1 MFYDVYTMLCSEKGV
16 SESKAAEANGL
27 NRSAVVKWK
36 NGSIPGG
43 ATLQSLAE
51 YFGVSTDYLMGFTLE
66 AQIDATAYKL
76 RNMQAALDFAEEADR
91 EELEHAV
98 AVLEESLDDL
108 CLVAQLTQKEKAPA
122 LTEKDE
128 RDIAKDLERIMA
140 QLDAGGDLMFDGD
153 PMSDE
158 ARESIKSA
166 MKLGL
171 EAAKAKNKERFTPK
185 KYRKE

>member
-1 MFYDVYTMLCSEKGV
+1 MPSGVDYVRSLCN
-16 SESKAAEANGL
+16 ARN
-27 NRSAVVKWK
+27 
-36 NGSIPGG
+36 IPI
-43 ATLQSLAE
+43 S
-51 YFGVSTDYLMGFTLE
+51 TLE
-66 AQIDATAYKL
+66 AACGFSNGYLNPKKL
-76 RNMQAALDFAEEADR
+76 KEIPYGRALKIADY
-91 EELEHAV
+91 
-98 AVLEESLDDL
+98 LDIPVETILNRD
-108 CLVAQLTQKEKAPA
+108 EKAPA

-128 RDIAKDLERIMA
+128 RDIAKDLKRIMA

>member
-1 MFYDVYTMLCSEKGV
+1 MNSVDKVKAICKSRKIPISRLERDLGFANAYISQLTKGKIPTDRLLAI
-16 SESKAAEANGL
+16 SKYL
-27 NRSAVVKWK
+27 D
-36 NGSIPGG
+36 IP
-43 ATLQSLAE
+43 
-51 YFGVSTDYLMGFTLE
+51 F
-66 AQIDATAYKL
+66 
-76 RNMQAALDFAEEADR
+76 
-91 EELEHAV
+91 EEL
-98 AVLEESLDDL
+98 LGDD
-108 CLVAQLTQKEKAPA
+108 EKAPA

-128 RDIAKDLERIMA
+128 RDIAKDLKRIMA

>member
-1 MFYDVYTMLCSEKGV
+1 MM
-16 SESKAAEANGL
+16 KA
-27 NRSAVVKWK
+27 V
-36 NGSIPGG
+36 
-43 ATLQSLAE
+43 
-51 YFGVSTDYLMGFTLE
+51 
-66 AQIDATAYKL
+66 
-76 RNMQAALDFAEEADR
+76 
-91 EELEHAV
+91 
-98 AVLEESLDDL
+98 DDENL
-108 CLVAQLTQKEKAPA
+108 G